1 MEEKT
6 TSSPASSEPSAS
18 EGSHD
23 ISIATNLISSESSAL
38 EEAKKKIAELDKLN
52 AELEAKMKRADT
64 LMAESM
70 LRGRSFA
77 GQPNR
82 IETEEEKIKRE
93 MKEYFKGTAVGDCI
107 K

>member
-1 MEEKT
+1 MET
-6 TSSPASSEPSAS
+6 QNTSSPASSEPLAS

-23 ISIATNLISSESSAL
+23 INIATGDIKSESSAL

-52 AELEAKMKRADT
+52 AELEAKMKKADT
-64 LMAESM
+64 LMAESL

-82 IETEEEKIKRE
+82 METEEEKIKRE
-93 MKEYFKGTAVGDCI
+93 TKEFFKGTAIEGI
-107 K
+107 L

>member
-1 MEEKT
+1 MEEQNIQPIVEEKK
-6 TSSPASSEPSAS
+6 E
-18 EGSHD
+18 D
-23 ISIATNLISSESSAL
+23 IQPIVEESAL
-38 EEAKKKIAELDKLN
+38 ENAKKKIAELDKLN
-52 AELEAKMKRADT
+52 AELEAKMKKADS

-93 MKEYFKGTAVGDCI
+93 TKEFFKGTAVEGFL